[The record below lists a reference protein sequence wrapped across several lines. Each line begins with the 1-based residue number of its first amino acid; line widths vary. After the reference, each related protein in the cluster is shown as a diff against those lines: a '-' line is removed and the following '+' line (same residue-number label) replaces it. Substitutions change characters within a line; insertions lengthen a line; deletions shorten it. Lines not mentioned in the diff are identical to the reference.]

1 MVAFLAE
8 GAPEGRPARTRQ
20 DERVYIVEIDTFA
33 SSHCATVLSATG
45 RQVRVTFARNGA
57 FNA

>member
-8 GAPEGRPARTRQ
+8 GAPERRPARTRQ

-45 RQVRVTFARNGA
+45 QQRDKYA
-57 FNA
+57 